1 MTDSAVHIIVHGRVQ
16 GVFFRSSSQG
26 RAVELSLVGW
36 VCNLPDN
43 TVEIHAEG
51 DRENLEL
58 FIEWCWQGPPSAK
71 VSQVESDWITP
82 QANNEFE
89 IRYLT

>member
-16 GVFFRSSSQG
+16 GVFFRASAQG

-36 VCNLPDN
+36 VRNLPDN

-58 FIEWCWQGPPSAK
+58 FIEWCW
-71 VSQVESDWITP
+71 
-82 QANNEFE
+82 
-89 IRYLT
+89 